1 MKSGYNKKMMELLGE
16 GARRWGLD
24 LTSGMLAA
32 FQTYYE
38 ELIAWNERANLTA
51 ITDYQEVQIK
61 HFLDA
66 LSCLLVLE
74 GLPIERWQHLDI
86 GAGAGFPGLPLKI
99 ARPQMEFTLLEAKK
113 KRVRFL
119 QHLVERLGLSGIEIV
134 RGRAEELGRQPEHR
148 ERYDLVLARAV
159 ATLPVL
165 LEYALPLCRIGGTFL
180 AQKGPDIKEELEA
193 SQVALK
199 TLGGQVREVRGLE
212 LPHSMGRRNL
222 VVVEKVAP
230 TPEKYPRRPGVPG
243 KRPLV

>member
-1 MKSGYNKKMMELLGE
+1 MKKMMELLEE

-24 LTSGMLAA
+24 LASEALTN

-61 HFLDA
+61 HFLDS
-66 LSCLLVLE
+66 LSCLLVLA
-74 GLPIERWQHLDI
+74 GLPIDRWRHLDI

-99 ARPQMEFTLLEAKK
+99 ARPQMELVLLEAKK
-113 KRVRFL
+113 KRVGFL
-119 QHLVERLGLSGIEIV
+119 QHLVERLELPEVAII
-134 RGRAEELGRQPEHR
+134 RGRAEELGQRQGHR

-165 LEYALPLCRIGGTFL
+165 LEYALPLCRMGGIFL
-180 AQKGPDIKEELEA
+180 AQKGPDIREELET
-193 SQVALK
+193 SQVALRV
-199 TLGGQVREVRGLE
+199 LGGRLREVRGLE
-212 LPHSMGRRNL
+212 LLHSMGHRNL
-222 VVVEKVAP
+222 VVVEKVTS
-230 TPEKYPRRPGVPG
+230 TPEKYPRRPGVPA

>member
-1 MKSGYNKKMMELLGE
+1 MMELLEE

-24 LTSGMLAA
+24 LTPYMLAA

-51 ITDYQEVQIK
+51 ITDYREVQIK
-61 HFLDA
+61 HFLDS

-74 GLPIERWQHLDI
+74 GLPLERWRGLDI
-86 GAGAGFPGLPLKI
+86 GAGAGLPGLPLKI
-99 ARPQMEFTLLEAKK
+99 ARPQMGMALLEAKK
-113 KRVRFL
+113 KKVGFL
-119 QHLVERLGLSGIEIV
+119 EHMVERLELPGVKII
-134 RGRAEELGRQPEHR
+134 RGRAEELGQKQGHR
-148 ERYDLVLARAV
+148 EGYDLVLARAV

-165 LEYALPLCRIGGTFL
+165 LEYALPLCRLAGIFL
-180 AQKGPDIKEELEA
+180 AQKGPDIKGELET

-199 TLGGQVREVRGLE
+199 VLGGRLREVRGLE

-230 TPEKYPRRPGVPG
+230 TPEKYPRRPGVPA
-243 KRPLV
+243 KRPLI

>member
-1 MKSGYNKKMMELLGE
+1 MMELLEE

-24 LTSGMLAA
+24 LRSESLAA

-61 HFLDA
+61 HFLDS
-66 LSCLLVLE
+66 LSCLLVLA
-74 GLPIERWQHLDI
+74 GLPMDGWRGLDI

-99 ARPQMEFTLLEAKK
+99 ARPQMELTLLEAKK

-119 QHLVERLGLSGIEIV
+119 QHLVERLKLPGVAVI
-134 RGRAEELGRQPEHR
+134 RGRAEELGRQPGHR
-148 ERYDLVLARAV
+148 EGYDLVLARAV

-165 LEYALPLCRIGGTFL
+165 LEYALPLCQIGGIFL
-180 AQKGPDIKEELEA
+180 AQKGPDIKEELET
-193 SQVALK
+193 SKVALRV
-199 TLGGQVREVRGLE
+199 LGGQMREVRGLE

-230 TPEKYPRRPGVPG
+230 TPEKYPRRPGMPA
-243 KRPLV
+243 KRPLM

>member
-1 MKSGYNKKMMELLGE
+1 MGLMMELLEE

-24 LTSGMLAA
+24 LKPEALTA

-61 HFLDA
+61 HFLDS
-66 LSCLLVLE
+66 LSCLLVLA
-74 GLPIERWQHLDI
+74 GLPIERWRGLDI

-99 ARPQMEFTLLEAKK
+99 ARPQMELALLEAKK

-119 QHLVERLGLSGIEIV
+119 QHLVERLELPGAPVI
-134 RGRAEELGRQPEHR
+134 RGRAEELGRQPGHR
-148 ERYDLVLARAV
+148 EGYDLVLARAV

-165 LEYALPLCRIGGTFL
+165 LEYALPLCRIGGIFL
-180 AQKGPDIKEELEA
+180 AQKGPDIKEELET
-193 SQVALK
+193 SQVALRV
-199 TLGGQVREVRGLE
+199 LGGQMREVRGLE
-212 LPHSMGRRNL
+212 LPQSMGRRNL

-230 TPEKYPRRPGVPG
+230 TPEKYPRRPGVPA
-243 KRPLV
+243 KRPLM

>member
-1 MKSGYNKKMMELLGE
+1 MGPEMMELLEE

-24 LTSGMLAA
+24 LGSEALVA

-61 HFLDA
+61 HFLDS
-66 LSCLLVLE
+66 LSCLLVLAE
-74 GLPIERWQHLDI
+74 LPIERWRHLDI

-99 ARPQMEFTLLEAKK
+99 ARPQMEMALLEAKK
-113 KRVRFL
+113 KRARFL
-119 QHLVERLGLSGIEIV
+119 QHLVERLELPGVAVIE
-134 RGRAEELGRQPEHR
+134 GRAEELGHQPGER
-148 ERYDLVLARAV
+148 EGYDLVLARAV

-165 LEYALPLCRIGGTFL
+165 LEYALPLCRIGGIFI

-199 TLGGQVREVRGLE
+199 LLGGRLREVKGFE
-212 LPHSMGRRNL
+212 LAHSMGQRNL

-230 TPEKYPRRPGVPG
+230 TPEKYPRRPGVPA

>member
-1 MKSGYNKKMMELLGE
+1 MKSEYNGKVMELLEE

-24 LTSGMLAA
+24 LTPDMLAA

-38 ELIAWNERANLTA
+38 ELIAWNERVNLTA

-61 HFLDA
+61 QFLDS

-74 GLPIERWQHLDI
+74 GLPIDRWRHLDI

-99 ARPQMEFTLLEAKK
+99 ARPQMELALLEAKK

-119 QHLVERLGLSGIEIV
+119 RHLVERLGLTGIEII
-134 RGRAEELGRQPEHR
+134 RGRAEELGRQPGHR
-148 ERYDLVLARAV
+148 EGYDLVLARAV

-165 LEYALPLCRIGGTFL
+165 LEYALPLCRIGGIFL
-180 AQKGPDIKEELEA
+180 AQKGPDIEAELET

-199 TLGGQVREVRGLE
+199 VLGGQMQEVRGLE

-222 VVVEKVAP
+222 VVVKKVAP
-230 TPEKYPRRPGVPG
+230 TPEEYPRRPGLPA
-243 KRPLV
+243 KRPLI

>member
-1 MKSGYNKKMMELLGE
+1 MMELLE
-16 GARRWGLD
+16 KEARRWELG
-24 LTSGMLAA
+24 LTSEAPAA

-61 HFLDA
+61 HFLDS

-74 GLPIERWQHLDI
+74 GLPIERWRYLDI

-99 ARPQMEFTLLEAKK
+99 ARPRMELTLLEAKK

-119 QHLVERLGLSGIEIV
+119 QHLVERLKLPGVAIIK
-134 RGRAEELGRQPEHR
+134 GRAEELGRQPGHR
-148 ERYDLVLARAV
+148 EGYDLVLARAV

-165 LEYALPLCRIGGTFL
+165 LEYALPLCRIGGIFL
-180 AQKGPDIKEELEA
+180 AQKGPDIKGELET
-193 SQVALK
+193 SQVALRV
-199 TLGGQVREVRGLE
+199 LGGRLREVRGLE
-212 LPHSMGRRNL
+212 LSHSMGRRSL

-230 TPEKYPRRPGVPG
+230 TPEEYPRRPGVPA
-243 KRPLV
+243 KRPLM

>member
-1 MKSGYNKKMMELLGE
+1 MGLEMMELLEE

-24 LTSGMLAA
+24 LTSDMLAA

-38 ELIAWNERANLTA
+38 ELITWNERANLTA
-51 ITDYQEVQIK
+51 ITNYQEVQIK
-61 HFLDA
+61 HFLDS
-66 LSCLLVLE
+66 LSCLLVLA
-74 GLPIERWQHLDI
+74 GLPIERWRYLDI

-99 ARPQMEFTLLEAKK
+99 ARPQMELALLEAKK

-119 QHLVERLGLSGIEIV
+119 QHLVERLELPGVAII
-134 RGRAEELGRQPEHR
+134 RGRAEELGRKPGHR
-148 ERYDLVLARAV
+148 EGYDLVLARAV

-165 LEYALPLCRIGGTFL
+165 LEYALPLCRIGGIFL
-180 AQKGPDIKEELEA
+180 AQKGPDIGEELET

-199 TLGGQVREVRGLE
+199 VLGGQMREVRGFE

-230 TPEKYPRRPGVPG
+230 TPEKYPRWPGMPA
-243 KRPLV
+243 KRPLM

>member
-1 MKSGYNKKMMELLGE
+1 MMELLEE

-24 LTSGMLAA
+24 LTPDMLAA

-61 HFLDA
+61 HFLDS

-74 GLPIERWQHLDI
+74 GLPIECWRGLDI

-99 ARPQMEFTLLEAKK
+99 ARPQMELALLEAKK
-113 KRVRFL
+113 KRARFL
-119 QHLVERLGLSGIEIV
+119 QHLVERLELPGIAII
-134 RGRAEELGRQPEHR
+134 RGRAEELGHRQGHR
-148 ERYDLVLARAV
+148 EGYDLVLARAV

-165 LEYALPLCRIGGTFL
+165 LEYALPLCRIGGIFL
-180 AQKGPDIKEELEA
+180 AQKGPDIKDELET
-193 SQVALK
+193 SQVGLRV
-199 TLGGQVREVRGLE
+199 LGGQMREVRGLE
-212 LPHSMGRRNL
+212 LPFSMGRRNL

-230 TPEKYPRRPGVPG
+230 TPEKYPRRPGVPA

>member
-1 MKSGYNKKMMELLGE
+1 MMEILEE
-16 GARRWGLD
+16 GARLWGFD
-24 LTSGMLAA
+24 LTPDMLAA

-51 ITDYQEVQIK
+51 ITDYQEVQVK
-61 HFLDA
+61 HFLDS
-66 LSCLLVLE
+66 LSCLLVLA
-74 GLPIERWQHLDI
+74 GLPLERHLDI

-99 ARPQMEFTLLEAKK
+99 VRPQMELTLLEAKK

-119 QHLVERLGLSGIEIV
+119 QHLVERLELPGVVVI
-134 RGRAEELGRQPEHR
+134 RGRAEELGRQPGHR
-148 ERYDLVLARAV
+148 EGYDLVLARAV

-165 LEYALPLCRIGGTFL
+165 LEYALPLCRIGGIFL
-180 AQKGPDIKEELEA
+180 AQKGPDIREELET
-193 SQVALK
+193 SQVALRV
-199 TLGGQVREVRGLE
+199 LGGQMREVRGFE

-230 TPEKYPRRPGVPG
+230 TPERYPRRPGVPA